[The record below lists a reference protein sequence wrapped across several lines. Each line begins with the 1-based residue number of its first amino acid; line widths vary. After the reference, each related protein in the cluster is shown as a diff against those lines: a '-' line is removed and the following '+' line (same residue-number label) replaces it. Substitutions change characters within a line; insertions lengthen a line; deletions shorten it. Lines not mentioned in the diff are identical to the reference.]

1 MKGSKTW
8 SSSEVYF
15 SSDSVLKMVDEL
27 TSLIEMFQS
36 FKKSG
41 RSATFTMSTK
51 GGQATKVKLEVE
63 LEDAKPSPLSTS
75 TPSSSPASEP
85 SLPACQA
92 TGDRHRP
99 RGSAARRAK
108 AKARAACHQAF
119 KALPF
124 HWRKCSAPP
133 SDSPPPRRPLQI
145 HPSPTDENRRR
156 ILTVNRK
163 AGFQPTFSQLD
174 GEEDLPPEQEH
185 LEATQ
190 PANCTDSK
198 PCLWCDKCY
207 HMIRMLQGK
216 DEPQT

>member
-1 MKGSKTW
+1 
-8 SSSEVYF
+8 
-15 SSDSVLKMVDEL
+15 MVDEL

-41 RSATFTMSTK
+41 RSATLTMSTK

-124 HWRKCSAPP
+124 YWRKCSASP
-133 SDSPPPRRPLQI
+133 SVPPPPRRPLQI

-163 AGFQPTFSQLD
+163 AGFQPSFSQLD
-174 GEEDLPPEQEH
+174 GEEDLPPDYNK
-185 LEATQ
+185 
-190 PANCTDSK
+190 ANCTDSK

-207 HMIRMLQGK
+207 HMIRVLQGK
-216 DEPQT
+216 DDPQT